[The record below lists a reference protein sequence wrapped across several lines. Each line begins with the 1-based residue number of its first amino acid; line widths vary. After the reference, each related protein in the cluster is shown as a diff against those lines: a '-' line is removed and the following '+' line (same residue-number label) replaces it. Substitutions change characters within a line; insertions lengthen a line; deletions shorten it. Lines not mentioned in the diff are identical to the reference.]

1 MLLVLLVL
9 CCCIWLLCT
18 FARRRSAWRRG
29 GKQLREPK
37 HRKLSVRAAKAHH
50 RVLDDE
56 PESEV
61 KSEVLDG
68 AEPRP
73 GHGPGLVERNHIYM

>member
-1 MLLVLLVL
+1 MMLLLLVL
-9 CCCIWLLCT
+9 CYCIWLLCT
-18 FARRRSAWRRG
+18 CARRRSAWRRG
-29 GKQLREPK
+29 GKRLRGLPK

-61 KSEVLDG
+61 KPEVLDG
-68 AEPRP
+68 SEPPP
-73 GHGPGLVERNHIYM
+73 GHLGPD